1 MQLEYKIL
9 WADDSDDNIETYSY
23 PIIESLENEGF
34 IPKIFPCHTQ
44 NELEACIKDNINYNL
59 IILDFKFN
67 DKPQGTEFI
76 KYIRGHNIYSTIVL
90 YSAAKDV
97 KLSEEVYHAQVQNV
111 YTLTKHDIVDD
122 KTLITKI
129 IHYDLYKDLDVNSM
143 RGIAMAEV
151 SNMDKIIWDILIQ
164 EDIPQEHIITHI
176 REGKEKLY
184 NEYKNK
190 DDKVIWKDLNKENRS
205 TQHFPSSERAN
216 FLKEY
221 LNILTDKDLN
231 EIKEILNSYKEEIIE
246 PRNQLAHQNI
256 YENMSQED
264 KNVKFQELR
273 KNIIKHRNNLIGLIE
288 LRVAQSSKNK
298 SLT

>member
-9 WADDSDDNIETYSY
+9 WADDVEDNIETYSY
-23 PIIESLENEGF
+23 PIKEFLEDEGF
-34 IPKIFPCHTQ
+34 IPKIFSCQTKS
-44 NELEACIKDNINYNL
+44 ELEACINDNINYNL

-76 KYIRGHNIYSTIVL
+76 KYIRGNNIYSTIVL

-97 KLSEEVYHAQVQNV
+97 KLPEEVYRAQVQNV
-111 YTLTKHDIVDD
+111 YTLTKHDIVDN

-151 SNMDKIIWDILIQ
+151 SNMDKIIWDILMQ
-164 EDIPQEHIITHI
+164 ENIPQEHIITHI
-176 REGKEKLY
+176 RAGKEKFY

-205 TQHFPSSERAN
+205 TQHFPSNERAE

-221 LNILTDKDLN
+221 LNTLTDEDLN
-231 EIKEILNSYKEEIIE
+231 EIKEILKNYKEEIIT

-256 YENMSQED
+256 YEGMNQQD
-264 KNVKFQELR
+264 KDAKFQELR
-273 KNIIKHRNNLIGLIE
+273 KNIIKHRNNLIDLIE
-288 LRVAQSSKNK
+288 LQVAQSTKNK